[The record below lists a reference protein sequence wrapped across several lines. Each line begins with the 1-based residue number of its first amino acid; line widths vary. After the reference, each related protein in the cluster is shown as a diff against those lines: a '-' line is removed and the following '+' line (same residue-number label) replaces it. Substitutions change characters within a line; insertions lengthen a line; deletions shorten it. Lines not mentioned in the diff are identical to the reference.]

1 VALTTPEGVCSVP
14 PITPSELPLAL
25 PLLPSETPFTKFIQ
39 KNIVAVKYLDTVFPA
54 HISERAQS
62 IVVVMVGQ
70 KFNRKPS
77 IGTALTD
84 ASRTLERSQ

>member
-1 VALTTPEGVCSVP
+1 
-14 PITPSELPLAL
+14 
-25 PLLPSETPFTKFIQ
+25 
-39 KNIVAVKYLDTVFPA
+39 VAVKYLATFFAA

-70 KFNRKPS
+70 KFNRNPR

-84 ASRTLERSQ
+84 AS